1 MRIFNWIRNILFVL
15 AIVVILFAASCF
27 IFGLKPSV
35 VMSDSM
41 NPSYSNVAPYAK
53 GSLAIIKKGGP
64 YEVGKPIA
72 FYNGNMFVM
81 HRLVDIQE
89 ENGVRYYIT
98 KGDANQTEDPARTL
112 EESLVGHVLFSIP
125 LIGYLIHFVS
135 TKSGMIIAGSI
146 ILCLILSMFIVP
158 AALDKKEDKDS
169 ESEKKKEEGEKRG
182 MFKRKAKEET
192 IAIPKEVSAAAPT
205 EISSADENPFIIKDA
220 GPAAPKKPDLDEDE
234 FLNALNMEVIHN
246 VAGEDYKAKYEEAE
260 KKLSNSLVRYD
271 LLKDRYLKL
280 MRFML
285 SKNLISENFYKQE
298 EQNLH

>member
-112 EESLVGHVLFSIP
+112 EESLVGGRKRSPIRTPSPPSPCPTAPRCASSCTRTRPPTPWPTSSAWPTVGF
-125 LIGYLIHFVS
+125 
-135 TKSGMIIAGSI
+135 T
-146 ILCLILSMFIVP
+146 
-158 AALDKKEDKDS
+158 AA
-169 ESEKKKEEGEKRG
+169 
-182 MFKRKAKEET
+182 
-192 IAIPKEVSAAAPT
+192 
-205 EISSADENPFIIKDA
+205 ISSTGSWRGCSSRGATRRTTAPA
-220 GPAAPKKPDLDEDE
+220 GRATPSGASFPKTDSPATTSPTCAARFRWP
-234 FLNALNMEVIHN
+234 AR
-246 VAGEDYKAKYEEAE
+246 A
-260 KKLSNSLVRYD
+260 
-271 LLKDRYLKL
+271 LKD
-280 MRFML
+280 
-285 SKNLISENFYKQE
+285 
-298 EQNLH
+298 